1 MRNELKVFEY
11 EGKSITFN
19 LGNGDVKVNA
29 TDMARTFGKE
39 VRQWFDNVET
49 HAFIHALADHKG
61 LPPQGLPTEQKR
73 TSLNTSALAD
83 VYPSLITVIRGGV
96 PGSVQQGT
104 WMHEDV
110 AIEFARW
117 LSPKFAIWCN
127 DRIKELMKHGA
138 TAINPESLLDP
149 DYVIRVM
156 TALKEERA
164 QKELERSQKEIA
176 QAKLRE
182 QRPDVKFAN
191 AVKNSNS
198 DCLIGELAKLMCQNG
213 IDIGQRRL
221 FQWMRDN
228 GYLMKIGRQK
238 NHPTQKAVSAGLI
251 KLVKK
256 RIFLPG
262 GKEEIVTT
270 PFVTGKGQVYF
281 INKFLKE
288 EVEL

>member
-1 MRNELKVFEY
+1 MKDLVKIFSY
-11 EGKSITFN
+11 K
-19 LGNGDVKVNA
+19 GNDISFRVINGVVMVNA
-29 TDMARTFGKE
+29 VEMAQSHNKKPKDYLRTQSASELIVTLSKRQNCLLTDL
-39 VRQWFDNVET
+39 VVVN
-49 HAFIHALADHKG
+49 
-61 LPPQGLPTEQKR
+61 
-73 TSLNTSALAD
+73 
-83 VYPSLITVIRGGV
+83 YGGDDR
-96 PGSVQQGT
+96 GT
-104 WMHEDV
+104 WMQETIALD
-110 AIEFARW
+110 FAQW
-117 LSPKFAIWCN
+117 LSVDFRLWCN
-127 DRIKELMKHGA
+127 DMIKELMKHGA

-213 IDIGQRRL
+213 VEIGQRRL

-251 KLVKK
+251 RLVKK

-288 EVEL
+288 DIE

>member
-1 MRNELKVFEY
+1 MKNELKVFEY

-19 LGNGDVKVNA
+19 LGNGDVMVNA
-29 TDMARTFGKE
+29 TEMAKPFGKTPWKWLE
-39 VRQWFDNVET
+39 LPST
-49 HAFIHALADHKG
+49 KKFICAMSDFRSLAENE
-61 LPPQGLPTEQKR
+61 LVV
-73 TSLNTSALAD
+73 S
-83 VYPSLITVIRGGV
+83 VRGGV
-96 PGSVQQGT
+96 NVEERGN
-104 WMHEDV
+104 WFHEDV
-110 AIEFARW
+110 ALEFARW
-117 LSPKFAIWCN
+117 LSPSFAIWCN

-176 QAKLRE
+176 QAKLIE

-198 DCLIGELAKLMCQNG
+198 DCLVGELAKLMCQNG
-213 IDIGQRRL
+213 VEIGQRRL
-221 FQWMRDN
+221 FQWMRDD

-251 KLVKK
+251 RLVKK

-262 GKEEIVTT
+262 GREDIVTT

-288 EVEL
+288 GIE

>member
-1 MRNELKVFEY
+1 MKNELKVFEY
-11 EGKSITFN
+11 EGKSITFD
-19 LGNGDVKVNA
+19 LGNGDVMVNA
-29 TDMARTFGKE
+29 TEMAKPFGVNISKFTKDPRRCDI
-39 VRQWFDNVET
+39 VRLLCERNSLKINDIPTGISLSISELAELYPN
-49 HAFIHALADHKG
+49 FIKVSKG
-61 LPPQGLPTEQKR
+61 GI
-73 TSLNTSALAD
+73 
-83 VYPSLITVIRGGV
+83 VGGV
-96 PGSVQQGT
+96 DQGT
-104 WMHEDV
+104 WFHEDV
-110 AIEFARW
+110 ALEFARW
-117 LSPKFAIWCN
+117 LSPSFAIWCN

-213 IDIGQRRL
+213 VEIGQRRL

-281 INKFLKE
+281 INKFLRE